1 VNQNSKDIS
10 KVLNEAFTTSGSGL
24 VEDWKL
30 LYSQGNSIYATKTR
44 IAKIARTQDEQWVE
58 HGLRVAIFAGE
69 NGIKAVQPII
79 NTMVE
84 TQLGKATL
92 WPRINHYRVE
102 AINLNPMEGSKI
114 GEQVALISKL
124 KYGQTKL
131 WEPFHRLEHRVSI
144 TDFPE
149 EIIISIRQLAE
160 KVSSLI
166 PLRLLDSNEFLFAHG
181 DVHIG
186 NMLFNED
193 INIID
198 FDSANWYPKGWDIA
212 FLYNHLVLENNNKIT
227 FDSLKERYIDFGG
240 YFSGDIPILCLVKA
254 LISTTYGLT
263 LEANPKR
270 IKALAIRLETLGKW
284 VNTLEIPESLPTFKY
299 FD

>member
-1 VNQNSKDIS
+1 MNQNSKDIS
-10 KVLNEAFTTSGSGL
+10 KVLNEAFTTSESGL

-44 IAKIARTQDEQWVE
+44 VAKIARTQDEQWVE
-58 HGLRVAIFAGE
+58 HGLKVAIFAGE

-79 NTMVE
+79 KTMVE

-92 WPRINHYRVE
+92 WPRVNHYRVE
-102 AINLNPMEGSKI
+102 AINLNPTEGSKI
-114 GEQVALISKL
+114 GQQVALISKL
-124 KYGQTKL
+124 EYGQGRP

-144 TDFPE
+144 TNFPE
-149 EIIISIRQLAE
+149 EVIISIRQLVE
-160 KVSSLI
+160 MVSLLI
-166 PLRLLDSNEFLFAHG
+166 PTRLLDSSKFLFAHG

-240 YFSGDIPILCLVKA
+240 YFSDDIPILCLVKA

-270 IKALAIRLETLGKW
+270 IKALAIRLEILGKW